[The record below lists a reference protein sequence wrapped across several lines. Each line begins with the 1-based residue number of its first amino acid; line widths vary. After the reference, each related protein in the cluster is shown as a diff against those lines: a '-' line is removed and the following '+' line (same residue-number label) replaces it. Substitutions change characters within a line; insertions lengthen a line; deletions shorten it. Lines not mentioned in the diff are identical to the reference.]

1 MNKSDL
7 IEEVARVTCAK
18 KEAKDAVNT
27 LFSVIKQ
34 ALMKNDKV
42 VISRFGTF
50 TVRARRPRIGRNPRT
65 GEPIKISTRRVVR
78 FKPAKEILER

>member
-18 KEAKDAVNT
+18 QEAKDAVNA

-34 ALMKNDKV
+34 ALGKNDRV
-42 VISRFGTF
+42 GISGFGTF
-50 TVRARRPRIGRNPRT
+50 SVRARKARMGRNPRT
-65 GEPIKISTRRVVR
+65 GQPIEISAKRVVK
-78 FKPAKEILER
+78 FKPANEILED

>member
-18 KEAKDAVNT
+18 QEAKDAVNA

-34 ALMKNDKV
+34 ALGKNDRV
-42 VISRFGTF
+42 GISGFGTF
-50 TVRARRPRIGRNPRT
+50 SVRARKARMGRNPRT
-65 GEPIKISTRRVVR
+65 GQPIEISAKRVVK
-78 FKPAKEILER
+78 FKPAKEILED

>member
-27 LFSVIKQ
+27 LISVIKQ
-34 ALMKNDKV
+34 ALGKNDRV
-42 VISRFGTF
+42 AISGFGTF
-50 TVRARRPRIGRNPRT
+50 SVRARKPRVGRNPKT
-65 GEPIKISTRRVVR
+65 GQPIKILSKRVVR
-78 FKPAKEILER
+78 FKPARDILGR

>member
-18 KEAKDAVNT
+18 QEAKDAVNA

-34 ALMKNDKV
+34 ALGKDDRV
-42 VISRFGTF
+42 GISGFGTF
-50 TVRARRPRIGRNPRT
+50 SVRARKPRMGRNPRT
-65 GEPIKISTRRVVR
+65 GQPTKISAKRVVK
-78 FKPAKEILER
+78 FKPAKETLED

>member
-18 KEAKDAVNT
+18 QEAKDAVNA

-34 ALMKNDKV
+34 ALGKNDRV
-42 VISRFGTF
+42 GISGFGTF
-50 TVRARRPRIGRNPRT
+50 SVRARKARMGRNPRT
-65 GEPIKISTRRVVR
+65 GQPIEIPAKRVVK
-78 FKPAKEILER
+78 FKPANEILED

>member
-18 KEAKDAVNT
+18 KEAKDAVNA

-34 ALMKNDKV
+34 ALGKNDRV
-42 VISRFGTF
+42 GISGFGTF
-50 TVRARRPRIGRNPRT
+50 SVRARKPREGRNPRT
-65 GEPIKISTRRVVR
+65 GEAIKISAKRVVR
-78 FKPAKEILER
+78 FKPAKEILEE